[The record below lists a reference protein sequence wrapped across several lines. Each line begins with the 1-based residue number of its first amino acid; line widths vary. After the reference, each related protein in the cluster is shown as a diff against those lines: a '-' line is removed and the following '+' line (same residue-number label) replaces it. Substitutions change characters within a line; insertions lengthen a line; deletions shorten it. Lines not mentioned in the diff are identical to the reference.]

1 MIDSFMNVN
10 LWIWLCGF
18 HNKRTIYID

>member
-1 MIDSFMNVN
+1 MDSFMNVN